1 MLALLDRILLDRL
14 RAGVHVVVRELVKF
28 GLVGAVAYIVDVTVF
43 NVLRYAGPGLLEH
56 KPLTAKAVS
65 VAVATLVA
73 WLGNRHWTFRR
84 RRRVSARR
92 ELALFVLM
100 NAVGMAIALG
110 CLAISHYVLGLTSPL
125 ADNIAANVVGL
136 ALGTAFRFYA
146 YRTWVFSETSFEVPR
161 PLDAP
166 GAVAATA
173 ADLEADVEAP
183 AELRATGE

>member
-1 MLALLDRILLDRL
+1 M
-14 RAGVHVVVRELVKF
+14 VVRELVKF
-28 GLVGAVAYIVDVTVF
+28 GVVGAVAFVVDITVF
-43 NVLRYAGPGLLEH
+43 NLLRYAGPGLLED
-56 KPLTAKAVS
+56 KPLTAKAIS
-65 VAVATLVA
+65 AAVATLVA
-73 WLGNRHWTFRR
+73 WMGNRHWTFRR

-110 CLAISHYVLGLTSPL
+110 CLALSHYVLGFTTAL

-146 YRTWVFSETSFEVPR
+146 YRLWVFSEVSEVPR

-166 GAVAATA
+166 AAAAATA
-173 ADLEADVEAP
+173 SDLEAP
-183 AELRATGE
+183 AKLHLTAE

>member
-14 RAGVHVVVRELVKF
+14 RRGLHVVVRELVKF
-28 GLVGAVAYIVDVTVF
+28 GVVGAVAYLVDVTVF
-43 NVLRYAGPGLLEH
+43 NLLRYAGPGLLEH

-73 WLGNRHWTFRR
+73 WMGNRHWTFRR

-92 ELALFVLM
+92 ELVLFVLM
-100 NAVGMAIALG
+100 NAVGMAIALA
-110 CLAISHYVLGLTSPL
+110 CLAVSHYVLGLTSPL

-136 ALGTAFRFYA
+136 ALGTSFRFYA
-146 YRTWVFSETSFEVPR
+146 YRTWVFTEFTEEPPL
-161 PLDAP
+161 PLDTP

-173 ADLEADVEAP
+173 ADLEP
-183 AELRATGE
+183 AEMRPAGD